1 VKQGRSWR
9 GRRALR
15 AQNYVPAKDL
25 NTEKLLIMLYWGT
38 TVVPDELSLSVGD
51 MNHNGAMMYLDTMQR
66 DLLDYK
72 NAKILGYDS
81 EESIESDFGNF
92 FTVSGMPGLL

>member
-1 VKQGRSWR
+1 
-9 GRRALR
+9 
-15 AQNYVPAKDL
+15 
-25 NTEKLLIMLYWGT
+25 
-38 TVVPDELSLSVGD
+38 
-51 MNHNGAMMYLDTMQR
+51 MMYLDTMQR

-92 FTVSGMPGLL
+92 FTVSGTPGLL

>member
-1 VKQGRSWR
+1 
-9 GRRALR
+9 
-15 AQNYVPAKDL
+15 
-25 NTEKLLIMLYWGT
+25 
-38 TVVPDELSLSVGD
+38 
-51 MNHNGAMMYLDTMQR
+51 MMYLDTMQR